1 MCCKKESF
9 NVSLV
14 FNLWK
19 KNRSLV
25 NANRI
30 RFNHTEIV
38 GAATLKSVTRCIYIY
53 IEVSYYRLR
62 WRFAL
67 ASLELKYYK
76 TMQRLWN
83 IYRDISVKMRFRV
96 ARLIAM
102 KFTSIK
108 SLTRITVKIYCRA
121 KRRVSSHLVAHMI
134 LLIIITIS
142 VLLIA
147 IIDCIMLDVPPMTR
161 RLTLLEA
168 WPVCE
173 AKLIVIVIIPY

>member
-1 MCCKKESF
+1 M
-9 NVSLV
+9 
-14 FNLWK
+14 W
-19 KNRSLV
+19 
-25 NANRI
+25 
-30 RFNHTEIV
+30 
-38 GAATLKSVTRCIYIY
+38 
-53 IEVSYYRLR
+53 
-62 WRFAL
+62 
-67 ASLELKYYK
+67 
-76 TMQRLWN
+76 
-83 IYRDISVKMRFRV
+83 FRA

-121 KRRVSSHLVAHMI
+121 KRRRVSSHLAAHMI

-168 WPVCE
+168 
-173 AKLIVIVIIPY
+173 